1 MGTSRGHAGNA
12 AGRGI
17 TADGPAAIGGG
28 GGGGLSRSLNKL
40 AWEPSEGRKV
50 AVGGLDGV
58 VSVFE
63 VGSGLGGREQAK
75 ASEWDNVKRWVGR
88 LEL

>member
-1 MGTSRGHAGNA
+1 MGGSGGA
-12 AGRGI
+12 
-17 TADGPAAIGGG
+17 GGG
-28 GGGGLSRSLNKL
+28 GGPGIPGAGLSRSLNKL
-40 AWEPSEGRKV
+40 AWEPSEGRKI

-88 LEL
+88 LELE